1 MQSDR
6 TARADAVALLA
17 AIVANQ
23 PTALE
28 GAPFTPGVA
37 DAQRAGLDLDYHPNR
52 ARFDAAM
59 RWLIDNELL
68 ERDEETEGL
77 LIHVKGLPHYDYG
90 RAFRITERGRALLQQ
105 RAGEAGA

>member
-1 MQSDR
+1 MQSDP
-6 TARADAVALLA
+6 TAKDAAALLA

-28 GAPFTPGVA
+28 DAPFTPGAA
-37 DAQRAGLDLDYHPNR
+37 DAQRAGLEYQLNR

-68 ERDEETEGL
+68 ERDEEAEAL

-90 RAFRITERGRALLQQ
+90 RAFRITERGRALLRQ

>member
-6 TARADAVALLA
+6 TARDAAALLA

-37 DAQRAGLDLDYHPNR
+37 DAQRAGLDLDYQPNR

-77 LIHVKGLPHYDYG
+77 LIHVKGLPDYDYG
-90 RAFRITERGRALLQQ
+90 RAFRITARGRALVQQ
-105 RAGEAGA
+105 HAGGAGP

>member
-1 MQSDR
+1 MQIDP
-6 TARADAVALLA
+6 TAKVAAALIA

-28 GAPFTPGVA
+28 GAPFTPGAA
-37 DAQRAGLDLDYHPNR
+37 DAQRAGLDLDYQPNR

-59 RWLIDNELL
+59 RWLIDNEML
-68 ERDEETEGL
+68 ERDKEAEAL
-77 LIHVKGLPHYDYG
+77 LIYAKGLPDYDYG
-90 RAFRITERGRALLQQ
+90 RAFRITEHGRALLRQ

>member
-1 MQSDR
+1 M
-6 TARADAVALLA
+6 A

-28 GAPFTPGVA
+28 GVPFSPGAA
-37 DAQRAGLDLDYHPNR
+37 DAQRAGLEYHPNR

-68 ERDEETEGL
+68 ERDEEAEAL
-77 LIHVKGLPHYDYG
+77 LIHVKGLPDYGYG
-90 RAFRITERGRALLQQ
+90 RAFGITERGRALLQQ
-105 RAGEAGA
+105 HAGGAGA

>member
-6 TARADAVALLA
+6 SARDAAALMA

-23 PTALE
+23 PAAFE

-37 DAQRAGLDLDYHPNR
+37 DAERARLGYHPNR

-59 RWLIDNELL
+59 WWLIDNELL
-68 ERDEETEGL
+68 ERDKEAEAL
-77 LIHVKGLPHYDYG
+77 LIHVKGLPDYDYG
-90 RAFRITERGRALLQQ
+90 RAFRITELGRALLLQH
-105 RAGEAGA
+105 AGGAGA

>member
-1 MQSDR
+1 MQSDP
-6 TARADAVALLA
+6 TAKNAAALLA

-28 GAPFTPGVA
+28 DAPFTPGTA
-37 DAQRAGLDLDYHPNR
+37 EAQRAGLEYHPNR

-59 RWLIDNELL
+59 RWLIDNEML
-68 ERDEETEGL
+68 ERDRETEAL

-90 RAFRITERGRALLQQ
+90 RAFRITERGRALLRQQ
-105 RAGEAGA
+105 AGEAGA